1 MEFAT
6 TETGARKLLKNG
18 YIYLFKKNVAN
29 GMTSWECELRR
40 KGYCRASIKLNEL
53 DNFVEQVNEHT
64 YPPSVTK
71 CEITKVKESI
81 KRRERDSLD
90 NPREI
95 VSVEV
100 HNVSRSIYHRW
111 DVWTEI

>member
-40 KGYCRASIKLNEL
+40 KG
-53 DNFVEQVNEHT
+53 
-64 YPPSVTK
+64 
-71 CEITKVKESI
+71 
-81 KRRERDSLD
+81 
-90 NPREI
+90 
-95 VSVEV
+95 
-100 HNVSRSIYHRW
+100 
-111 DVWTEI
+111 

>member
-40 KGYCRASIKLNEL
+40 KGQCRTSIKLNEL

-64 YPPSVTK
+64 HPPSVTK

-100 HNVSRSIYHRW
+100 HNVSWSIYHRW